1 MHLKENGPVGRGRIS
16 EQCIWAAVQ
25 PRNYAASPFFFCNG
39 VHRLNPYGEKKKGK
53 RIGEIEHLE

>member
-25 PRNYAASPFFFCNG
+25 PRNYAASPFFFVTVCT
-39 VHRLNPYGEKKKGK
+39 VLIHMARKKKERG
-53 RIGEIEHLE
+53 LER